1 MTRIGIDVYSAL
13 HFPRGMGIYTIN
25 FLKALAMI
33 DKENIYI
40 LYSNIQDEE
49 NILPKEK
56 NFIFKQLKAKGQFH
70 YEQFVLPKE
79 CKKDKIEILHSPAN
93 TSPIFLSK
101 KIKRI
106 LTLHDIIF
114 LKKEIPL
121 PNNKKQLLG
130 RLYYALTTILNS
142 KRADIILTP
151 SEYSKNDIAHTLF
164 INKNKIVVDTR
175 GAEHFDISEA
185 TALNVLKKKYNIPD
199 SYYFTLGGEAPS
211 KNTEF
216 LLEIFS
222 NKNDKNLV
230 VAGVKDLENSIFYN
244 KYKNYSNIVFVPYI
258 SQEDIVGL
266 YKNAEAFIFPS
277 IYEGFGLPLLEAMK
291 CECPI
296 ICANTSCLSEVAGG
310 TALYFNPKDKTQL
323 LNQINNLIENN
334 ALKNE
339 LIEKGKKRLNNY
351 SWMNT
356 AIIIKGVY
364 NYYVS

>member
-40 LYSNIQDEE
+40 LYSDIQDEE

-93 TSPIFLSK
+93 TSPIFLDK
-101 KIKRI
+101 KIKQI
-106 LTLHDIIF
+106 ITQHDIIF
-114 LKKEIPL
+114 LKKEVPL

-130 RLYYALTTILNS
+130 RIYYTLCAIFNL
-142 KRADIILTP
+142 KKADKIFTV
-151 SEYSKNDIAHTLF
+151 SEFSKNDIIKTFRIDPDKFVLTPNGH
-164 INKNKIVVDTR
+164 
-175 GAEHFDISEA
+175 EHLDVSKA
-185 TALNVLKKKYNIPD
+185 TEFTILKEKYNIPN

-222 NKNDKNLV
+222 NENDKNLV
-230 VAGVKDLENSIFYN
+230 VAGVKDLENSILYN
-244 KYKNYSNIVFVPYI
+244 KYKNYSNIVFVSYI

-296 ICANTSCLSEVAGG
+296 ICANTSCLPEVAGG

-339 LIEKGKKRLNNY
+339 LIEKGKKKLKKY
-351 SWMNT
+351 SWEKTNR
-356 AIIIKGVY
+356 IILDAY
-364 NYYVS
+364 NKQI